1 MKFIEKLTILAI
13 AFLSLIATAAIAPA
27 LGGIQADF
35 SSASTTLVKLVIT
48 LPALICI
55 PIGLLNSTFIK
66 FISKKNLIIIGL
78 ILYLI
83 GGISSVFSTNI
94 YMLLFTRVVL
104 GLGLGITAPLS
115 LVLIGDFFSGK
126 ERAKFMGFSTAST
139 NLGGILSTLVVGF
152 LSGFSWKYA
161 FFVYLITIVVL
172 ILVILFLPKEL
183 NKESEADIDVEK
195 TTLHNIE
202 KQVSLNKGIFK
213 YAIMILLALVAFYAI
228 PTNMD
233 FLVKFKNI
241 GGEQL
246 AADIVSIGTLSSL
259 ISALLFGSLIKVF
272 KAYYSIIIFVVMAI
286 GCFLL
291 GFGNSFSIILLGSI
305 LNGLGFGGIVPYTML
320 LGSNIVHKTHT
331 VLSILIITSSL
342 YLGEFLSP
350 LILQWISGII
360 GISNATGSFFAASI
374 VCIVS
379 LIISIYSAIKDQK
392 ILA

>member
-1 MKFIEKLTILAI
+1 MKSIEKLTILAI
-13 AFLSLIATAAIAPA
+13 AFLSLIATAAIAPT
-27 LGGIQADF
+27 LSGIQTDF
-35 SSASTTLVKLVIT
+35 SSASAILVKLVVT

-78 ILYLI
+78 ILYLV
-83 GGISSVFSTNI
+83 GGVASFFSANI
-94 YMLLFTRVVL
+94 YILLFTRIVL

-152 LSGFSWKYA
+152 LSGFGWRYA
-161 FFVYLITIVVL
+161 FLVYLVAIIVL
-172 ILVILFLPKEL
+172 ILVVLFLPKVPDETD
-183 NKESEADIDVEK
+183 KTDIEK
-195 TTLHNIE
+195 TNLHNIE
-202 KQVSLNKGIFK
+202 KQIPLNMAIFK
-213 YAIMILLALVAFYAI
+213 YAVIILFALIAFYGV

-246 AADIVSIGTLSSL
+246 SADIVSLGTLSSL
-259 ISALLFGSLIKVF
+259 ISALLFGKLIKVF
-272 KAYYSIIIFVVMAI
+272 KSYYPIIIFAIMAI

-291 GFGNSFSIILLGSI
+291 GFGSSLWIILLGSI
-305 LNGLGFGGIVPYTML
+305 LNGLGFGSIVPYTML
-320 LGSNIVHKTHT
+320 IASNIVHKTHT
-331 VLSILIITSSL
+331 ALSILIITSSL

-350 LILQWISGII
+350 LVLQWISSII
-360 GISNATGSFFAASI
+360 GISNVTGSFFAASI

-379 LIISIYSAIKDQK
+379 LLLSIYAAIKDKK